1 MKGFALFALFA
12 AVPLAA
18 QTPAAAPP
26 AAAAVPVRA
35 VAAEYSYVH
44 LDGGADP
51 WHLGTVELSR
61 RSPAVALVA
70 RASLAE
76 RFGQRGAQGEIDAY
90 PRISERVYAY
100 ANVGVSGSDL
110 FPRLRYGGEL
120 YGNFARG
127 IEASGGFRRLEFD
140 DEGVTLWTGSVG
152 KYAGNYYASARPFVT
167 RRNGATAVSGTLLAR
182 RYFSGPRSF
191 ATLVVG
197 AGSAP
202 SEAPLAFELR
212 RTDSQRVGVYGTTP
226 LRGPLAVR
234 WSAGWEREELT
245 AADTRTRISTGIGAE
260 VRF

>member
-1 MKGFALFALFA
+1 M
-12 AVPLAA
+12 
-18 QTPAAAPP
+18 
-26 AAAAVPVRA
+26 PVDDRA
-35 VAAEYSYVH
+35 
-44 LDGGADP
+44 
-51 WHLGTVELSR
+51 
-61 RSPAVALVA
+61 
-70 RASLAE
+70 
-76 RFGQRGAQGEIDAY
+76 GAQGEIDAY

-100 ANVGVSGSDL
+100 ANLGVSGSDI

-167 RRNGATAVSGTLLAR
+167 RRDGETAVSGTLLVR

-212 RTDSQRVGVYGTTP
+212 RADSQRVGVYGTTP

-245 AADTRTRISTGIGAE
+245 SVDTRTRISTGIGAE
-260 VRF
+260 LRF